1 MPHPF
6 FLSARGEAASP
17 EALVRAV
24 VESRPTDAP
33 DVSEALYLDLAERI
47 VRTALA
53 WQDYESGRII
63 DPFVRRETPT
73 ATARYVGA
81 MGALM
86 LQGRC
91 HDLACSCA
99 KALDAVL
106 DDLES
111 CATNHGEFL
120 VKESLFAFMALEKKA
135 APERR
140 RRWGKV
146 FTSCD
151 PERAYAKSRTNTP
164 DAERRQNFVTFALA
178 GEAMKR
184 HLHLADNETF
194 FRSYLEEQLERFD
207 ELGMYRDPGAPMVY
221 DITARMNLELA
232 AFYADWPLPCLEK
245 LHGKLR
251 SGAMCALLYQSPSG
265 EMPFGGRSNQ
275 QNFVEPSFALICEA
289 EARRF
294 KAEGDVPM
302 AGVLRRAAARAVH
315 SVTPYLT
322 SEPIHFN
329 KNRFPPETQHG
340 RQLSYGYYGAYTLLI
355 SSQLAAAGL
364 LADRTIPFAATTPAE
379 SGTFLWTTTDAFHKV
394 FASVQ
399 GSHLELELC
408 CEGDHDAVGW
418 GRWHVAGA
426 PPELPLSTPV
436 PARQTFVSVVPAS
449 GSLTF
454 GPGTAAEGFASD
466 LALKPGE
473 CRPTCT
479 AVTGDTVEF
488 VIDWPFPAGAVSEK
502 IRLTPAAAEVEAV
515 NHGGSDVRYRV
526 PLLLTDGE
534 SKSVIREMET
544 GFELLYKGWIFAV
557 SGESA
562 ARSRE
567 NRTAANRN
575 GLYAPAHFA
584 SDAGVIKLRL
594 AVKKSGSGKS

>member
-1 MPHPF
+1 MPQPF
-6 FLSARGEAASP
+6 FLSVRGEAASP

-24 VESRPTDAP
+24 TESRTADAP
-33 DVSEALYLDLAERI
+33 EVPEAPYLDLTEKI
-47 VRTALA
+47 VRTALN
-53 WQDYESGRII
+53 WQDHDSGRII
-63 DPFVRRETPT
+63 DPYVHRETPT
-73 ATARYVGA
+73 ATARCVGA
-81 MGALM
+81 LGALM

-91 HDLACSCA
+91 HDLAGSCA
-99 KALDAVL
+99 TALDAVL
-106 DDLES
+106 EDLGS

-120 VKESLFAFMALEKKA
+120 VKESLFAFMALESKA

-140 RRWGKV
+140 RRWGNV

-164 DAERRQNFVTFALA
+164 DPERRQNFVTFALA
-178 GEAMKR
+178 GEAMKKR
-184 HLHLADNETF
+184 LHLADNETF

-232 AFYADWPLPCLEK
+232 AFYADWPLPCLEE
-245 LHGKLR
+245 LREKLR

-275 QNFVEPSFALICEA
+275 QNFVEASFALICEA

-294 KAEGDVPM
+294 KAEGDMPM
-302 AGVLRRAAARAVH
+302 ASVLRRAAARAVR

-322 SEPIHFN
+322 AEPIHFN

-355 SSQLAAAGL
+355 ASQLAAAGL

-379 SGTFLWTTTDAFHKV
+379 TGTFLWTTADAFHKL
-394 FASVQ
+394 FANVR

-408 CEGDHDAVGW
+408 SEGDHDAVGW
-418 GRWHVAGA
+418 GRWHLPGV

-454 GPGTAAEGFASD
+454 GPGTAAEGFAAD

-473 CRPTCT
+473 CRPRGA
-479 AVTGDTVEF
+479 AVTDRTVEF
-488 VIDWPFPAGAVSEK
+488 VVDWPFPAGVVSER
-502 IRLTPAAAEVEAV
+502 IRLGPASAEVEAV
-515 NHGGSDVRYRV
+515 NHAGKDICYRV

-534 SKSVIREMET
+534 SKSIIRETET
-544 GFELLYKGWIFAV
+544 GFELLYKGWTFAV
-557 SGESA
+557 SSEGTKK
-562 ARSRE
+562 SRE
-567 NRTAANRN
+567 NRVAANRN
-575 GLYAPAHFA
+575 GLYAPALFT
-584 SDAGVIKLRL
+584 SNSGKIKLRL

>member
-24 VESRPTDAP
+24 TEPQSSDAP
-33 DVSEALYLDLAERI
+33 EVPEAPYLDLAERI
-47 VRTALA
+47 VRTARN
-53 WQDYESGRII
+53 WQDHESGRII
-63 DPFVRRETPT
+63 DPYVHRETPT

-81 MGALM
+81 LGALM

-99 KALDAVL
+99 RALDAVL

-120 VKESLFAFMALEKKA
+120 VKESLFAFTALEKEV

-178 GEAMKR
+178 GEAMKK

-194 FRSYLEEQLERFD
+194 FRTYLEEQLGRFD
-207 ELGMYRDPGAPMVY
+207 ALGMYRDPGAPMVY

-232 AFYADWPLPCLEK
+232 AFYADWHLPCLEELRK
-245 LHGKLR
+245 KLR

-275 QNFVEPSFALICEA
+275 QNFVEASFALICEA

-294 KAEGDVPM
+294 KAERDALM
-302 AGVLRRAAARAVH
+302 AGVLRRAAARAVR

-379 SGTFLWTTTDAFHKV
+379 SGTFLWTTADAFHKV
-394 FASVQ
+394 FANVQ

-436 PARQTFVSVVPAS
+436 PARQTFVSVAPAS

-454 GPGTAAEGFASD
+454 GPGTATVGFASD
-466 LALKPGE
+466 LPLTPGE
-473 CRPTCT
+473 CRPHHA
-479 AVTGDTVEF
+479 AVTSNMVKF

-502 IRLTPAAAEVEAV
+502 IRLMPATAEVEAV
-515 NHGGSDVRYRV
+515 NHAGPDVRYRV

-534 SKSVIREMET
+534 SQSVVGET
-544 GFELLYKGWIFAV
+544 GAGFELLYKGWIFAV
-557 SGESA
+557 SGEGA

-575 GLYAPAHFA
+575 GLYAPALFA
-584 SDAGVIKLRL
+584 SESGKLKLRL
-594 AVKKSGSGKS
+594 SVKKSGSGKS

>member
-17 EALVRAV
+17 AALVRAV
-24 VESRPTDAP
+24 TEPQSSGTPEVPEAP
-33 DVSEALYLDLAERI
+33 YLDLAEKI
-47 VRTALA
+47 VRTAGG
-53 WQDYESGRII
+53 WQDGGSGRII
-63 DPFVRRETPT
+63 DPYVHRETPT

-81 MGALM
+81 LGALM

-91 HDLACSCA
+91 HDLADSCTE
-99 KALDAVL
+99 ALDAVL
-106 DDLES
+106 DDLGS

-178 GEAMKR
+178 GEAMKK
-184 HLHLADNETF
+184 HLRLADNETF
-194 FRSYLEEQLERFD
+194 FRTYLEEQLGRFD
-207 ELGMYRDPGAPMVY
+207 ALGMYRDPGSPMVY

-232 AFYADWPLPCLEK
+232 AFYAEWPLPCLEE

-275 QNFVEPSFALICEA
+275 QNFVEASFALICEA

-294 KAEGDVPM
+294 KAEGEMLM
-302 AGVLRRAAARAVH
+302 ASVLRRAAARAVR

-322 SEPIHFN
+322 SDPIHFN

-355 SSQLAAAGL
+355 ASQLAAAGL
-364 LADRTIPFAATTPAE
+364 LADRTIPFAQTTPAE
-379 SGTFLWTTTDAFHKV
+379 SGTFLWTTTDAFHKI
-394 FASVQ
+394 FANVQ

-418 GRWHVAGA
+418 GRWHVTGA

-466 LALKPGE
+466 LPVRPGE

-479 AVTGDTVEF
+479 AVTENSVEF
-488 VIDWPFPAGAVSEK
+488 VIDWPFPAGIVSEK
-502 IRLTPAAAEVEAV
+502 IRLSPASAEIEAV
-515 NHGGSDVRYRV
+515 NHAEKDVCYRV

-534 SKSVIREMET
+534 SKSVVRETET
-544 GFELLYKGWIFAV
+544 GFELLYKGWSFAV
-557 SGESA
+557 SGEGTKK
-562 ARSRE
+562 SRG
-567 NRTAANRN
+567 NRVAANRN
-575 GLYAPAHFA
+575 GLYAPALFT
-584 SDAGVIKLRL
+584 SDAGVIKLHL
-594 AVKKSGSGKS
+594 SVKKSGSGKS

>member
-1 MPHPF
+1 MPYPI
-6 FLSARGEAASP
+6 FLSVRGEAASP

-24 VESRPTDAP
+24 VASPNAAAP
-33 DVSEALYLDLAERI
+33 EAHEAPYLDLAERI

-53 WQDYESGRII
+53 WQDRDSGRII
-63 DPFVRRETPT
+63 DPYVHRETPT

-81 MGALM
+81 LGALM

-106 DDLES
+106 DDLGS

-120 VKESLFAFMALEKKA
+120 VKESLFAFMALESKA

-140 RRWGKV
+140 RRWAHV
-146 FTSCD
+146 FASCD

-164 DAERRQNFVTFALA
+164 DVEKRQNFVTFALA
-178 GEAMKR
+178 GEAMKSR
-184 HLHLADNETF
+184 LHLADNETF

-207 ELGMYRDPGAPMVY
+207 VLGMYRDPGAPMVY

-232 AFYADWPLPCLEK
+232 AFYADRPLPCLEE
-245 LHGKLR
+245 LRGKLR

-275 QNFVEPSFALICEA
+275 QNFVEASFALICEA

-294 KAEGDVPM
+294 KAEGDMPM
-302 AGVLRRAAARAVH
+302 AGVLRRAAARAVR

-322 SEPIHFN
+322 CEPIRFN

-355 SSQLAAAGL
+355 ASQLAAAGL
-364 LADRTIPFAATTPAE
+364 LADRTIPLAQTTPAE
-379 SGTFLWTTTDAFHKV
+379 TGTFLWTTTDAFHKL
-394 FASVQ
+394 FANVQ
-399 GSHLELELC
+399 GSHLEMELC
-408 CEGDHDAVGW
+408 NEGDHDAVGW
-418 GRWHVAGA
+418 GRWHVTGV

-454 GPGTAAEGFASD
+454 GPGTAAEGFAAD
-466 LALKPGE
+466 LPAKPGE
-473 CRPTCT
+473 CRPHGA
-479 AVTGDTVEF
+479 AVTKDSAEF
-488 VIDWPFPAGAVSEK
+488 VIDWPFPAGIVSEK

-515 NHGGSDVRYRV
+515 NHAGSDVRYRV

-534 SKSVIREMET
+534 AKGVVRETKT
-544 GFELLYKGWIFAV
+544 GFEILYKGWIFAAACD
-557 SGESA
+557 GA

-575 GLYAPAHFA
+575 GLYTPALFT
-584 SDAGVIKLRL
+584 SDSGTLRL
-594 AVKKSGSGKS
+594 RLTVKKA